1 MKIKWNRFTSERGI
15 FPKLTKKHITD
26 EEYQH
31 AQDVYTK
38 LNCQSFYDYHV
49 AYLQCDVLLLSDI
62 FENFRKICL
71 DYYELD
77 PLNYISAPGMAWD
90 ALLLKTKIELELISD
105 PKILDIVERM
115 KRGGG

>member
-1 MKIKWNRFTSERGI
+1 M
-15 FPKLTKKHITD
+15 
-26 EEYQH
+26 
-31 AQDVYTK
+31 
-38 LNCQSFYDYHV
+38 NCQTFYDYHV

-62 FENFRKICL
+62 FENFRKMCL

-115 KRGGG
+115 KRSGLMMKMLKATICYMLMPPIYMGKQ